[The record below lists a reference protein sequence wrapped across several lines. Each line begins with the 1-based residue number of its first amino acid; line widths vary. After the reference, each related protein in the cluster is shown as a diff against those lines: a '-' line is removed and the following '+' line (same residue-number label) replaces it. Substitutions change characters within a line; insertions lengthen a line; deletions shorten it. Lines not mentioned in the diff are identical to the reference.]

1 MKKIDVTEEQKR
13 DFAQSL
19 LDKIKS
25 FFKEVFHADKPLHG
39 KELDE
44 YLLSKTKSEEEKET
58 LDEVFDEIDLFHQK
72 RKEFVESGK
81 EIDVWY
87 EEEIEHIVKQIKPD
101 ASQEEI
107 NQVKET
113 VAAQIDCDI
122 EFTAQALEELD
133 SLVQE
138 AMEKEVKA

>member
-138 AMEKEVKA
+138 AMGKEVKA

>member
-87 EEEIEHIVKQIKPD
+87 EEEIEHIVKQIKPN

>member
-1 MKKIDVTEEQKR
+1 MKKIDITEEQEK
-13 DFAQSL
+13 DFNQSL

-44 YLLSKTKSEEEKET
+44 HLFSKTKSEEEKET
-58 LDEVFDEIDLFHQK
+58 LAEVFDEIDLFHQK

-87 EEEIEHIVKQIKPD
+87 EEEIERIVKQIKPD
-101 ASQEEI
+101 ASQGEI
-107 NQVKET
+107 NQVKEA
-113 VAAQIDCDI
+113 VAAQIDGDI
-122 EFTAQALEELD
+122 ESTAQALEKMV
-133 SLVQE
+133 SLVRE
-138 AMEKEVKA
+138 AMEKEEKA

>member
-13 DFAQSL
+13 DFTQSL

-25 FFKEVFHADKPLHG
+25 FFKEVFHADKPMHG

-44 YLLSKTKSEEEKET
+44 HLFSKTKSEEEKET
-58 LDEVFDEIDLFHQK
+58 LAEIFDEIDMFHQK
-72 RKEFVESGK
+72 RKAFVESGK

-87 EEEIEHIVKQIKPD
+87 EEEIERIVKQIKPD
-101 ASQEEI
+101 ASRDEI
-107 NQVKET
+107 NQVKEA
-113 VAAQIDCDI
+113 VAAQIDGDI
-122 EFTAQALEELD
+122 EFAAQALEKLD
-133 SLVQE
+133 SLVRE